1 MDNVWLR
8 FIIIGHPPKQW
19 SGKKQMTTINETIPI
34 VHGNSLKLS
43 LNGNYWS
50 LPLNY
55 LHHVMRSTTVIMH
68 STVVSFCCANLGIN
82 TAVINW
88 LAMTSLNCP
97 SFKADRIW
105 KLTDPLW
112 TQFMEELG
120 TIKIIIPLKI
130 SLILSDCIKCPYHFK
145 AKTNFLFVGTSKS
158 VYHKNKLISY
168 HCPIINPIVYCNQEM
183 LISNSG
189 SK

>member
-55 LHHVMRSTTVIMH
+55 LYHVIRSTTVIMH

-88 LAMTSLNCP
+88 LAMTSLNFP
-97 SFKADRIW
+97 SFKANRIW
-105 KLTDPLW
+105 PLW
-112 TQFMEELG
+112 WRKN
-120 TIKIIIPLKI
+120 IR
-130 SLILSDCIKCPYHFK
+130 
-145 AKTNFLFVGTSKS
+145 N
-158 VYHKNKLISY
+158 HKNKYTIENLSDSNLFAFYVLIILKLKLTSFLLA
-168 HCPIINPIVYCNQEM
+168 PRKVLTTKTN
-183 LISNSG
+183 
-189 SK
+189 